1 MGPSGEV
8 GGSGTVA
15 APLRVGVVGTGRI
28 GRMHAELLATR
39 VPGAADADRASAE
52 AVASAHRV
60 PCLDTD
66 SLIAGPEVEAVAICS
81 STPTHVDLIVAA
93 CEAGKPV
100 FCEKPISLHLADVDR
115 ALSAVERAGVPFMI
129 GFNRRFDPAHRAV
142 HESVAR
148 GEVGEPHLVKITSR
162 DPELPPFS
170 YLAECGGIFLDS
182 TIHDFDMARY
192 MTGSEVV
199 EVYARGAV
207 RIEPRL
213 VELGDV
219 DTVVVTLVH
228 ASGCLTVIDN
238 SLRALYGYDQRV
250 EVFGSK
256 GMAASDNPLTS
267 TSMVRTAE
275 GTRQPVLPYFFV
287 ERYVA
292 SYVNEW
298 CSFAEA
304 VRSGTPC
311 PVGAADGRATLVVGL
326 AAGLSLKEH
335 RPVDTAE
342 IDTHDSGGRGV
353 TPASCQASPEAPAEP
368 QKPVP
373 PNA

>member
-1 MGPSGEV
+1 MSSGA
-8 GGSGTVA
+8 GG

-39 VPGAADADRASAE
+39 VPGAALAAVADADRASAE
-52 AVASAHRV
+52 AVASALHV
-60 PCLDTD
+60 PCLDTEA
-66 SLIAGPEVEAVAICS
+66 LIAGRDVDAVAICS
-81 STPTHVDLIVAA
+81 STPTHVDLIVEA

-129 GFNRRFDPAHRAV
+129 GFNRRFDPAHQAV
-142 HESVAR
+142 YESVAK

-192 MTGSEVV
+192 MSGSEVV

-213 VELGDV
+213 AELGDV

-228 ASGCLTVIDN
+228 ANGCLTVIDN
-238 SLRALYGYDQRV
+238 SLRATYGYDQRV

-256 GMAASDNPLTS
+256 GLAASDNPLTS
-267 TSMVRTAE
+267 TSMLRTAE

-287 ERYVA
+287 ERYAA

-298 CSFAEA
+298 AAFAEA
-304 VRSGTPC
+304 VKSGDPC

-335 RPVDTAE
+335 RPVATSE
-342 IDTHDSGGRGV
+342 IDGS
-353 TPASCQASPEAPAEP
+353 
-368 QKPVP
+368 
-373 PNA
+373 